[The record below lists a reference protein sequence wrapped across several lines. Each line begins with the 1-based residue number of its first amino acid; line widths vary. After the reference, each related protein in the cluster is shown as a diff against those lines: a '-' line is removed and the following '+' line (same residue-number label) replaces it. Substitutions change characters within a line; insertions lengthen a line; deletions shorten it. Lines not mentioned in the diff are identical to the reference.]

1 MDERNAAATQDDEK
15 LIDFRILA
23 EDAPV
28 MLWITNNTGEN
39 IFSNGLYKTFIGRK
53 RTSSKPFGQIAA

>member
-1 MDERNAAATQDDEK
+1 MDELNVAVKQDDEK

-28 MLWITNNTGEN
+28 MLWIACQW
-39 IFSNGLYKTFIGRK
+39 R
-53 RTSSKPFGQIAA
+53 